1 MPSLVER
8 DRPWEADKNDR
19 FATIRPEK
27 LTVGKAFQKEQV
39 SYNNIN
45 AVLTVFCRYLSFW
58 AIPAQAKQH

>member
-8 DRPWEADKNDR
+8 DRPWESDKKDR

-39 SYNNIN
+39 SIL
-45 AVLTVFCRYLSFW
+45 VS
-58 AIPAQAKQH
+58 